1 MGNLMNEGEFAPPGV
16 PIVRIINNSK
26 VKIQAEV
33 PELYSG
39 TLPLG
44 IPAIV
49 TFDALPGDTLR
60 GRVSFV
66 SSAVS
71 AATEQCR

>member
-1 MGNLMNEGEFAPPGV
+1 M
-16 PIVRIINNSK
+16 

-44 IPAIV
+44 IPAVI

-60 GRVSFV
+60 EECRLSVQQCQRQI
-66 SSAVS
+66 
-71 AATEQCR
+71 EQCK